1 MPVLISCCLGL
12 VPMIGFA
19 LYVNWLDRYEK
30 EPKVLLASAFLWGA
44 IIAAGMAFV
53 INTFIGEGISLLT
66 ASEAFAELS
75 IGVFVAPIIEESLKG
90 MALLILFLGFRKE
103 FDSLLDGAVYG
114 GMVGL
119 GFGATEN
126 FYYIYAL
133 GYQEDGWEGLWSL
146 AFVRIILVGWQHAFY
161 TAFSGMGLAWARL
174 NRSPSRRLVASLGGF
189 ALAIFSHAFHN
200 AMVLLGIGL
209 LVLPLDWFGW
219 LAMFILILALIRS
232 EQRLLRENLK
242 EELNMGVLSPDQ
254 YNTAISS
261 RAQVRARWRALTQ
274 GKFKQ
279 TVRFYQL
286 CAELAHKK
294 EQLRRIGEEGYNSII
309 IASLREELRTL
320 SPNTISVASKR

>member
-1 MPVLISCCLGL
+1 MPAPVLISCCLGL
-12 VPMIGFA
+12 LPMIGFA

-30 EPKVLLASAFLWGA
+30 EPKVLLVSAFLWGA
-44 IIAAGMAFV
+44 IIASGMAFV
-53 INTFIGEGISLLT
+53 INTITGIGIYLLT

-75 IGVFVAPIIEESLKG
+75 GGVFVAPIIEESLKG
-90 MALLILFLGFRKE
+90 MALLILFFAFRKE

-126 FYYIYAL
+126 FYYIYAR
-133 GYQEDGWEGLWSL
+133 GYEEHGWGGLWAL

-161 TAFSGMGLAWARL
+161 TAFTGMGLAWARL
-174 NRSPSRRLVASLGGF
+174 NRSLSHRLVAALGGF
-189 ALAIFSHAFHN
+189 TLAIFSHAFHN
-200 AMVLLGIGL
+200 ALSLLGAGL
-209 LVLPLDWFGW
+209 LVIPLDWLGW
-219 LAMFILILALIRS
+219 LAMFILILVLIRG
-232 EQRLLRENLK
+232 EQRLLREHLK
-242 EELNMGVLSPDQ
+242 EEVEMGVLSPDQ

-261 RAQVRARWRALTQ
+261 RAQIRARWHALKH

-294 EQLRRIGEEGYNSII
+294 EQLRRVGEEGNNSII

-320 SPNTISVASKR
+320 SPNTIS